1 MVENTTAVTTVTA
14 TDSDVPAQTLTYSI
28 SGGADAAKFSINGVS
43 GALTFVTAPN
53 YESPTDVGGNNVYD
67 VTVQVSDGNGGTDS
81 VAIAVTVTAGNE
93 GPTFTTGAGTG
104 KVTTNV
110 SSFWDGASAT
120 LIQPDGK
127 IVVAGSMNNGSTVEP
142 YVARYN
148 ADGTLDPSFG
158 PAGNGIYSFSIQ
170 PSNDGLYA
178 MALQSDGK
186 ILVAGYAHN
195 GMNNDFAIVR
205 FNTDGSLDTTFDSD
219 GIRLID
225 IAGGDD
231 SAQGIAVQSDGKIVV
246 GGVAAVVGNN
256 DFAAIRLNAD
266 GSLDTTFDTDGKVTT
281 AIGAG
286 ADEARGLAIQPDGR
300 IVLAGYSHNGTNEDV
315 ALVRYNTDGSLDT
328 GFDSDGKRTVA
339 VGSGYDVANAVALQ
353 ADGKI
358 VVAGDSLISGT
369 PDFTLL
375 RYNADGSLDTSFDTD
390 GMATTAV
397 GGSSDYSKAL
407 VIQSDGRIVV
417 VGESFNGSNNDIAL
431 ARYNSDGSLDTTF
444 DTDGK
449 LTTAIGPSID
459 NASGV
464 AVQSDGKIVVAGF
477 AQFADGYT
485 ALVRYNTNGSL
496 DTTFGATSTLNGAP
510 TYVENGAP
518 VVLDA
523 DVQVTD
529 PELGAAGNYSGATLT
544 LSRHGGANSLDTFS
558 ATGNL
563 SALTQGGNLVLSGV
577 TIGTVTTNSAGTLLL
592 TFNGNATQARVNETL
607 RSIAYANSSNAPPA
621 SAQINWTFSDGNS
634 GAQGPGGPF
643 VATGSTAVTITA
655 VNDAPFMPGVALG
668 STSEDSTWTM
678 SASTLAGYSS
688 DPDTGALKGVAIV
701 GVDNTNGT
709 WQYTLNGTDWFN
721 IGAVATNNALLLAAD
736 ATSAF
741 RFVPNANWNGTTGML
756 QYKAWDQTSGTA
768 GTYADASVSGGT
780 TAFSGTSG
788 STVQVTAVNDAPVLG
803 FTGSISIPPTN
814 EDTPSPPC
822 PVSDLLFSAMRTDV
836 DAGALSGIA
845 VTSATGK
852 GVFQY
857 STDGVTWTDFG
868 TVSASNALLLT
879 NTTQV
884 RYQPDGKNG
893 ETGPFPQF
901 TFIAWDRTSGSAS
914 ANGSPQYAN
923 PGTGGGTSAYSSQN
937 ATAMIW
943 VDSVNDAPAG
953 TDKTIV
959 AAQNT
964 AYTFAAADFGF
975 TDPVDGPAHSLSA
988 VKITTLPGS
997 GSLTLNGA
1005 AVAAGDLVSAA
1016 DIAAGK
1022 LIYTPAAGANGAGL
1036 AAFTFQVKDSGGTAN
1051 GGVDLD
1057 PTPNTMTIDV
1067 AGIRI
1072 VAVSPQVAVG
1082 DEVRVNTT
1090 AAGVQRVNST
1100 APQAVARDAAGN
1112 TVVVWTSADQD
1123 GSFDGVYAQRY
1134 DAAGNAVGAEF
1145 QVNTTT
1151 IQTQSLAAVA
1161 MAPNGDFVI
1170 TWSDA
1175 SADGGAYGVYAQRY
1189 NAAGVAQGG
1198 EFRVNSTTA
1207 NNQYYSSVAMDRFRQ
1222 LRHRLGK
1229 FQSGRL
1235 RLRHLRP
1242 TLQRGGGGRGR
1253 RVPGQYHH
1261 QRRPD
1266 HVPRWRWMRP
1276 AISWSPG

>member
-1 MVENTTAVTTVTA
+1 M
-14 TDSDVPAQTLTYSI
+14 
-28 SGGADAAKFSINGVS
+28 K
-43 GALTFVTAPN
+43 
-53 YESPTDVGGNNVYD
+53 
-67 VTVQVSDGNGGTDS
+67 
-81 VAIAVTVTAGNE
+81 
-93 GPTFTTGAGTG
+93 
-104 KVTTNV
+104 
-110 SSFWDGASAT
+110 
-120 LIQPDGK
+120 
-127 IVVAGSMNNGSTVEP
+127 
-142 YVARYN
+142 
-148 ADGTLDPSFG
+148 
-158 PAGNGIYSFSIQ
+158 
-170 PSNDGLYA
+170 
-178 MALQSDGK
+178 
-186 ILVAGYAHN
+186 
-195 GMNNDFAIVR
+195 
-205 FNTDGSLDTTFDSD
+205 
-219 GIRLID
+219 
-225 IAGGDD
+225 
-231 SAQGIAVQSDGKIVV
+231 
-246 GGVAAVVGNN
+246 
-256 DFAAIRLNAD
+256 
-266 GSLDTTFDTDGKVTT
+266 
-281 AIGAG
+281 
-286 ADEARGLAIQPDGR
+286 GLAI
-300 IVLAGYSHNGTNEDV
+300 
-315 ALVRYNTDGSLDT
+315 
-328 GFDSDGKRTVA
+328 
-339 VGSGYDVANAVALQ
+339 VG
-353 ADGKI
+353 AD
-358 VVAGDSLISGT
+358 
-369 PDFTLL
+369 
-375 RYNADGSLDTSFDTD
+375 
-390 GMATTAV
+390 
-397 GGSSDYSKAL
+397 
-407 VIQSDGRIVV
+407 
-417 VGESFNGSNNDIAL
+417 
-431 ARYNSDGSLDTTF
+431 NS
-444 DTDGK
+444 
-449 LTTAIGPSID
+449 
-459 NASGV
+459 
-464 AVQSDGKIVVAGF
+464 
-477 AQFADGYT
+477 
-485 ALVRYNTNGSL
+485 
-496 DTTFGATSTLNGAP
+496 
-510 TYVENGAP
+510 
-518 VVLDA
+518 
-523 DVQVTD
+523 
-529 PELGAAGNYSGATLT
+529 
-544 LSRHGGANSLDTFS
+544 
-558 ATGNL
+558 
-563 SALTQGGNLVLSGV
+563 
-577 TIGTVTTNSAGTLLL
+577 
-592 TFNGNATQARVNETL
+592 
-607 RSIAYANSSNAPPA
+607 
-621 SAQINWTFSDGNS
+621 
-634 GAQGPGGPF
+634 
-643 VATGSTAVTITA
+643 
-655 VNDAPFMPGVALG
+655 
-668 STSEDSTWTM
+668 
-678 SASTLAGYSS
+678 
-688 DPDTGALKGVAIV
+688 
-701 GVDNTNGT
+701 NGT

-721 IGAVATNNALLLAAD
+721 IGSVSASNALLLAAD
-736 ATSAF
+736 ATTAF
-741 RFVPNANWNGTTGML
+741 RFVPNANWNGTTGLL

-768 GTYADASVSGGT
+768 GTYVDASVSGGT

-803 FTGSISIPPTN
+803 FTGSITIPPTN

-845 VTSATGK
+845 VTAATGK

-857 STDGVTWTDFG
+857 STDGVTWTNFG

-964 AYTFAAADFGF
+964 PYTFTLADCGF
-975 TDPVDGPAHSLSA
+975 TDPVDSPAHSLSA

-1016 DIAAGK
+1016 DITAGK

-1090 AAGVQRVNST
+1090 TAGVQRVNST

-1145 QVNTTT
+1145 RVNTTT

-1189 NAAGVAQGG
+1189 NAAGVAQDG

-1207 NNQYYSSVAMDRFRQ
+1207 NNQYYSSVAMDAAGNFVIVWESFNQDGSGYGIYGQRYNAAGVAEGGEFQVNTTTSGDQITASVAVDAAGNFVITWVSVGQDGSGTGVYGQRYNAAGVAQGGEFLVNTTTSRQPDVFLGGHEQRRRFCGHLVEHGPGRQ
-1222 LRHRLGK
+1222 RH
-1229 FQSGRL
+1229 GRL
-1235 RLRHLRP
+1235 RPAVQCR
-1242 TLQRGGGGRGR
+1242 QRGPGRRDRGQHHLVRLAEQQRCGGGQPRQFRHHLVVGPAGRQWFHRGR
-1253 RVPGQYHH
+1253 S
-1261 QRRPD
+1261 
-1266 HVPRWRWMRP
+1266 
-1276 AISWSPG
+1276 AIFG